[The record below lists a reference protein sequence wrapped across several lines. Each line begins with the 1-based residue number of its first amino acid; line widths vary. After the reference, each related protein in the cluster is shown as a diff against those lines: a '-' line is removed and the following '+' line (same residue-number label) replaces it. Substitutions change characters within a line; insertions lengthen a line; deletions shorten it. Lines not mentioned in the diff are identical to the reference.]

1 MSNPCFRL
9 ISTSE
14 DCVMPLPPL
23 PPSSPSIIDNPR
35 LRLADMVGLGLMLAW
50 FGLFAAFCFL
60 KFCNRP
66 NDNVVDLEAQT
77 DPPQNPPQTTMV
89 FTCRIESSNNNN
101 SRNLNT
107 DDEDLHQCSICLEEF
122 KDGEECRLLANC
134 KHSFHKRCVDKWL
147 TNKESKPP
155 CPLCRASVQSI
166 QTEQENQVDST
177 A

>member
-1 MSNPCFRL
+1 MSNPCFPL

-14 DCVMPLPPL
+14 DCVTPPLPV

-35 LRLADMVGLGLMLAW
+35 LADMFGLSLMLAW

-60 KFCNRP
+60 KFCNRH
-66 NDNVVDLEAQT
+66 NDNVVDPEAQT
-77 DPPQNPPQTTMV
+77 DPPQTSMV
-89 FTCRIESSNNNN
+89 FTYRIKSS
-101 SRNLNT
+101 NLNT

-122 KDGEECRLLANC
+122 TDGEECRLLAKC
-134 KHSFHKRCVDKWL
+134 KHSFHKQCVDKWL
-147 TNKESKPP
+147 TNKESKLP

>member
-1 MSNPCFRL
+1 
-9 ISTSE
+9 
-14 DCVMPLPPL
+14 MPLPPV

-35 LRLADMVGLGLMLAW
+35 LADMFGLGLMLAW

-60 KFCNRP
+60 KFCNRH
-66 NDNVVDLEAQT
+66 NDNVVDPEAQT
-77 DPPQNPPQTTMV
+77 DPPVQMDPPQTSMV
-89 FTCRIESSNNNN
+89 FTYRIESSNNN
-101 SRNLNT
+101 SSNLNT

-122 KDGEECRLLANC
+122 MDGEECRLLAKC
-134 KHSFHKRCVDKWL
+134 KHSFHKQCVDKWL
-147 TNKESKPP
+147 TNKESKLP

>member
-14 DCVMPLPPL
+14 DCVTPLPPL
-23 PPSSPSIIDNPR
+23 LPSSPSIIDNPR
-35 LRLADMVGLGLMLAW
+35 LADMFGLGLMLAW

-77 DPPQNPPQTTMV
+77 DPPQTSMV
-89 FTCRIESSNNNN
+89 FTYRIKNSNNNN
-101 SRNLNT
+101 SSNLNT

-122 KDGEECRLLANC
+122 KDGEECRLLAKC
-134 KHSFHKRCVDKWL
+134 KHPFHKQCVDKWL

-155 CPLCRASVQSI
+155 CPLCRACVQSI